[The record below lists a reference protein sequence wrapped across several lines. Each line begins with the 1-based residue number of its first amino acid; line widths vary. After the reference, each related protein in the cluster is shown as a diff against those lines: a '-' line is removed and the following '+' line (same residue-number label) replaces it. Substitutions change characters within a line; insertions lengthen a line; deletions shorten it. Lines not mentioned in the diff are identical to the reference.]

1 MYFLTVNLRGIPQM
15 YIMCN
20 FLGTPLEP
28 RVIMLE
34 DRLLEFR
41 DQGRAFETHNSLT
54 TSWNILSYPVNPVH
68 WFTYYVMLRSFS
80 DDMLLYLQNV
90 FI

>member
-1 MYFLTVNLRGIPQM
+1 MVFVFVFLFYHEEHQPSFNVTTNMYFLTVNLRGIPQM

-20 FLGTPLEP
+20 FSGTPLEP

-54 TSWNILSYPVNPVH
+54 TSCLIL
-68 WFTYYVMLRSFS
+68 
-80 DDMLLYLQNV
+80 
-90 FI
+90 